1 MQPPDPAAVQDADEE
16 ATRKLIKDSTQILRA
31 ERDAALGSMGGA
43 LDMGKLR
50 AALVTAFYPPCA
62 EPNAEAA
69 AMTSE
74 MRETLAHVR
83 KNQTA
88 AMKRNS
94 KSMAI
99 VEAFLFRK
107 PGIAAFCAAKLLNG
121 GLARDSDMADLFG
134 PITDKTVNYILIT
147 KLADKQF
154 KAVRAD
160 KLRLLSRD
168 QKLVVKGWSANR
180 TDGLATTSSPYN
192 GESSRP
198 GEERRDEHRV
208 GSTQRRPQLCD
219 SFRNVLETHHGGETI
234 MECEVATVAEV
245 IAIANEVGV
254 TFDAVKYT
262 IECAMSVITESTVR
276 AGGTNKGETG
286 KSIGN
291 IAQRIGKRIASHS
304 RTLMDAV
311 PTLGYKHAVA
321 IVRVALP
328 IGVLKDDFGIAYS
341 AAARGMEDSEP
352 AGVLARVLNVEG
364 GKLPNRT

>member
-219 SFRNVLETHHGGETI
+219 SFRNVLETHHGGET
-234 MECEVATVAEV
+234 MECEVATVDEV
-245 IAIANEVGV
+245 IAIATGACV
-254 TFDAVKYT
+254 TFDEVKYT
-262 IECAMSVITESTVR
+262 IECTMSVLTDSTVP
-276 AGGTNKGETG
+276 AGGTNKGRTG
-286 KSIGN
+286 VSIGTN
-291 IAQRIGKRIASHS
+291 AQRIGKGIASHS
-304 RTLMDAV
+304 RTLMTAL
-311 PTLGYKHAVA
+311 PGLGYKHAVA

-352 AGVLARVLNVEG
+352 AGVLARVLEVEG